1 MTTRKPRGGK
11 GKAPTREAPGPVFDR
26 RLMDQQLAAVG
37 RLLADQEFDSIEEAN
52 AYLQQALV
60 GGELVAPGPATPL
73 EEAQELVYEAL
84 ESSGKQRLELARKA
98 LTISPD
104 CADAYVLLAEATAN
118 PREARRLYEQGVQ
131 AGERALGPE
140 AFVGAAGHFW
150 GIVETR
156 PYMRARLG
164 LAQVLWYQGERQEA
178 IDHLQ
183 AMLTLNPGDNQG
195 VRYVLAGWLVAMNH
209 DTALEE
215 LLAQYP
221 DEWSASWAY
230 TSALHSFRRHGP
242 GKAADTALKEALQ
255 VNPHVPLYLL
265 GIDPLPK
272 ELPAYYS
279 PGDENEAVTYVAEG
293 AEGWLKTPGAVEWLG
308 QSMVRLT
315 TSAAKSRRRRT

>member
-1 MTTRKPRGGK
+1 
-11 GKAPTREAPGPVFDR
+11 
-26 RLMDQQLAAVG
+26 MDQQLAAVG
-37 RLLADQEFDSIEEAN
+37 RLLADQEFNSIEEAN
-52 AYLQQALV
+52 AYLQQALI
-60 GGELVAPGPATPL
+60 GGELVAPGPTTPL

-98 LTISPD
+98 LKISPD
-104 CADAYVLLAEATAN
+104 CADAYVLLAEETAS
-118 PREARRLYEQGVQ
+118 PREARRLYEQGMQ
-131 AGERALGPE
+131 AGERALGSE
-140 AFVGAAGHFW
+140 AFAEATGHFW

-209 DTALEE
+209 DDALEE

-230 TSALHSFRRHGP
+230 TTALHTFRRSGP
-242 GKAADTALKEALQ
+242 GKAADAALKEALQ

-272 ELPAYYS
+272 DLPDYYS
-279 PGDENEAVTYVAEG
+279 PGDENEAVTYLAEG
-293 AEGWLKTPGAVEWLG
+293 AEGWLETPGAVEWMG
-308 QSMVRLT
+308 QTMIRLA
-315 TSAAKSRRRRT
+315 TSAAKPRRRRT

>member
-1 MTTRKPRGGK
+1 
-11 GKAPTREAPGPVFDR
+11 
-26 RLMDQQLAAVG
+26 MDQQLAAVG

-60 GGELVAPGPATPL
+60 GGELVAPGPTTPL
-73 EEAQELVYEAL
+73 EEAQELVYQAL

-98 LTISPD
+98 LKISPD
-104 CADAYVLLAEATAN
+104 CADAYVLLAEETAS
-118 PREARRLYEQGVQ
+118 PREARRLYEQGMQ

-140 AFVGAAGHFW
+140 AFAEATGHFW

-209 DTALEE
+209 DDALEE

-230 TSALHSFRRHGP
+230 TTALHTFRRSGP
-242 GKAADTALKEALQ
+242 GKAADAGLKEALQ

-272 ELPAYYS
+272 DLPDYYS
-279 PGDENEAVTYVAEG
+279 PGDENEAVTYLAEG
-293 AEGWLKTPGAVEWLG
+293 AEGWLETPGAVEWMG
-308 QSMVRLT
+308 QTMVRLA
-315 TSAAKSRRRRT
+315 TSAARPRRRRT

>member
-11 GKAPTREAPGPVFDR
+11 GKAPARAAPKPVFDR

-37 RLLADQEFDSIEEAN
+37 RLLAEQEFDSIEEAN

-60 GGELVAPGPATPL
+60 GGELVAPGPTTPL

-84 ESSGKQRLELARKA
+84 ENSGKRRLELAREA

-104 CADAYVLLAEATAN
+104 CADASVLLAEATAN
-118 PREARRLYEQGVQ
+118 PREARHLYEQGVQ

-140 AFVGAAGHFW
+140 AFAEAAGHFW
-150 GIVETR
+150 GLVETR

-164 LAQVLWYQGERQEA
+164 LAQVLWYQGERLEA

-195 VRYVLAGWLVAMNH
+195 IRYVLAGWLVAMNQ

-230 TSALHSFRRHGP
+230 TSALHSFRRNGP

-272 ELPAYYS
+272 DLPGYYS
-279 PGDENEAVTYVAEG
+279 PGDQNEAVTYLAEG

-308 QSMVRLT
+308 QSMVRLA